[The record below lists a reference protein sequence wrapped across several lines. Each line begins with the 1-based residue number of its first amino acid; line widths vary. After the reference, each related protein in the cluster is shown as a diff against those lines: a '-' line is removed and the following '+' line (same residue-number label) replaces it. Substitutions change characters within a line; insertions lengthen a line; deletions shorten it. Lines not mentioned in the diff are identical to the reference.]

1 MKIIENFKIK
11 IFIKKKFQYV
21 NNRVRFKIKKNN
33 CYPMNEKRLQ
43 KILSEFA
50 HKRDWDQFHNLKNLA
65 ISINIESSELLEI
78 FQWKKE
84 EEIKLDLK
92 KKQIKEKISDEIA
105 DIMLYLLRFSDLAKI
120 NIEKCCLEK
129 IKKNEKKYPVSL
141 SKGKSTKYNLLK
153 K

>member
-1 MKIIENFKIK
+1 
-11 IFIKKKFQYV
+11 
-21 NNRVRFKIKKNN
+21 
-33 CYPMNEKRLQ
+33 MNEKRLQ
-43 KILSEFA
+43 KILSQFA
-50 HKRDWDQFHNLKNLA
+50 HKRDWEQFHNLKNLA

-84 EEIKLDLK
+84 DEIKLDLK
-92 KKQIKEKISDEIA
+92 KKLIKEKISDEVA

-120 NIEKCCLEK
+120 DIEKCCFEK

-141 SKGKSTKYNLLK
+141 SKGNHTKYNLLK

>member
-1 MKIIENFKIK
+1 
-11 IFIKKKFQYV
+11 
-21 NNRVRFKIKKNN
+21 
-33 CYPMNEKRLQ
+33 MNEKRLQ
-43 KILSEFA
+43 KILREFA
-50 HKRDWDQFHNLKNLA
+50 HKRNWDQFHNLKNLA

-78 FQWKKE
+78 FQWIKD
-84 EEIKLDLK
+84 EEIKLDIK

-120 NIEKCCLEK
+120 DIEKCCLEK

-141 SKGKSTKYNLLK
+141 SKGKSTKYTLLK

>member
-1 MKIIENFKIK
+1 
-11 IFIKKKFQYV
+11 
-21 NNRVRFKIKKNN
+21 
-33 CYPMNEKRLQ
+33 MNEKRLQ

-50 HKRDWDQFHNLKNLA
+50 HKRNWEQFHNLKNLA

-78 FQWKKE
+78 FQWKNE
-84 EEIKLDLK
+84 DEIKLDLK
-92 KKQIKEKISDEIA
+92 KKLIIEKISDEVA

-120 NIEKCCLEK
+120 DIEKCCLEK

-141 SKGKSTKYNLLK
+141 CKGKSTKYNLLK